1 MISNILLNIKN
12 HVEAFDFSEVFD
24 ILEDVKQYRMD
35 AENEELFAKIEELMD
50 DLKVEEVKELIAGRL
65 PDLAEG

>member
-12 HVEAFDFSEVFD
+12 HVEAFGFSEVFD